1 MQGRVLGIIVAGGC
15 GGAVDVLGGADDA
28 ALTPF
33 AARFR
38 FVDFALA
45 TLANSG
51 VQAVYVV
58 APEPSAELRAHLARA
73 ERPHGGRRRP
83 SLVPLRG
90 AASAPRAAR
99 IVRALNA
106 CRAVIRAHDPE
117 AIVVLTADHIL
128 QLDLRPLCAAH
139 AAGMVDV
146 TLAGV
151 PEYGATSEPQWTG
164 DLVLRTKAL
173 PEFLRSV
180 ATHDAAVIAAGND
193 RLDIAVFDIRDAG
206 SPCYWHEPS
215 TLEAYYDAHMN
226 LCTARPALD
235 LYDPGWPLP
244 AIASGLA
251 PAKVMADTAGRC
263 GQALNTL
270 VSDGSLIRGGVVVN
284 GILGHGVVVDSGAE
298 VEDSVLLDGCRIGRG
313 ARVRRAVVGA
323 GAIVGDGE
331 EIGFGSAPPAAVL
344 FPSGLTFVGARPVML
359 AAASGSS

>member
-1 MQGRVLGIIVAGGC
+1 MAGGR

-38 FVDFALA
+38 FIDFAWA

-51 VQAVYVV
+51 VQAVYVA

-73 ERPHGGRRRP
+73 ERPQGSRRRR

-90 AASAPRAAR
+90 AANAHRTSR

-139 AAGMVDV
+139 AAGKADV

-151 PEYGATSEPQWTG
+151 PEYGVPSDAQWTG

-173 PEFLRSV
+173 PEFLTSV
-180 ATHDAAVIAAGND
+180 APHDSAVLAND
-193 RLDIAVFDIRDAG
+193 RLDVGVFDIRDAG

-235 LYDPGWPLP
+235 LYDPRWPLP

-284 GILGHGVVVDSGAE
+284 GILGHGVVVESGAE

-323 GAIVGDGE
+323 GAVIGDGE
-331 EIGFGSAPPAAVL
+331 EIGFGSAPPAAIL
-344 FPSGLTFVGARPVML
+344 RPSGLTFVGARPVML